1 MINSHMQSQIQWLH
15 NLRFLVVIGLIDST
29 WMLSI
34 TQSKLGS
41 NFSSMLPCVII
52 ACSFSPPPPP
62 ILSEHVC
69 SSASSESITCDMKII
84 LDFFLG
90 GEVTNS
96 RLSLSL
102 GVGGCIHVLV
112 YETHMLVKAKL
123 WLSVLVFFPKNYS
136 LVTSSDETYQS

>member
-1 MINSHMQSQIQWLH
+1 
-15 NLRFLVVIGLIDST
+15 
-29 WMLSI
+29 
-34 TQSKLGS
+34 
-41 NFSSMLPCVII
+41 
-52 ACSFSPPPPP
+52 
-62 ILSEHVC
+62 
-69 SSASSESITCDMKII
+69 MKII